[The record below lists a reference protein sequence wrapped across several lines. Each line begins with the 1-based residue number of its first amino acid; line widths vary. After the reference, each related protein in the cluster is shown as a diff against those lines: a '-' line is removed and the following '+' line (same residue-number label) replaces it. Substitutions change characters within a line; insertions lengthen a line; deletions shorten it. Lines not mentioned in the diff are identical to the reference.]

1 MKTVLINRD
10 CSDGR
15 KNRVNGRKR
24 MRDVDIFRRL
34 LNETENR
41 HPMYRSEP
49 TFASQEDEDYEEEF
63 YASDLE
69 DADYWDN
76 Y

>member
-1 MKTVLINRD
+1 
-10 CSDGR
+10 
-15 KNRVNGRKR
+15 

-69 DADYWDN
+69 NADYWDN